1 MKTWN
6 EMDIKE
12 QKELFV
18 KFLASEIAQSL
29 DAGLEFKANNRA
41 YNGNAGNAYNGL
53 NSLILDAKQHENGYE
68 SNVWVGLDDALKL
81 GANPKEVEHIK
92 NNTKS
97 KIILMAFMIR
107 QVLLILEI
115 MKCAMLK
122 QEMNRVI

>member
-41 YNGNAGNAYNGL
+41 YNGNVGNAYGL
-53 NSLILDAKQHENGYE
+53 SLIEK
-68 SNVWVGLDDALKL
+68 
-81 GANPKEVEHIK
+81 
-92 NNTKS
+92 TKCIAS
-97 KIILMAFMIR
+97 L
-107 QVLLILEI
+107 
-115 MKCAMLK
+115 
-122 QEMNRVI
+122 

>member
-41 YNGNAGNAYNGL
+41 YNGNTG
-53 NSLILDAKQHENGYE
+53 
-68 SNVWVGLDDALKL
+68 
-81 GANPKEVEHIK
+81 
-92 NNTKS
+92 
-97 KIILMAFMIR
+97 
-107 QVLLILEI
+107 
-115 MKCAMLK
+115 KCL
-122 QEMNRVI
+122 

>member
-41 YNGNAGNAYNGL
+41 
-53 NSLILDAKQHENGYE
+53 LIMAM
-68 SNVWVGLDDALKL
+68 WVM
-81 GANPKEVEHIK
+81 PI
-92 NNTKS
+92 
-97 KIILMAFMIR
+97 MA
-107 QVLLILEI
+107 
-115 MKCAMLK
+115 
-122 QEMNRVI
+122 

>member
-41 YNGNAGNAYNGL
+41 YNGNVGNAYNGL
-53 NSLILDAKQHENGYE
+53 NALILDAKQHENDYE
-68 SNVWVGLDDALKL
+68 ID
-81 GANPKEVEHIK
+81 
-92 NNTKS
+92 
-97 KIILMAFMIR
+97 ILPIAKARGF
-107 QVLLILEI
+107 
-115 MKCAMLK
+115 
-122 QEMNRVI
+122 

>member
-41 YNGNAGNAYNGL
+41 YNGNVGNAYNGL
-53 NSLILDAKQHENGYE
+53 NALILDAKQHENGYE

-81 GANPKEVEHIK
+81 GA
-92 NNTKS
+92 
-97 KIILMAFMIR
+97 KIIKRAFMIR
-107 QVLLILEI
+107 RVSLILEI

-122 QEMNRVI
+122 LEMNKAILFLY